1 LILIKRSDIS
11 GFKPALSSLDLGELG
26 VNTADGKLFLKTEVN
41 SITSIKTFLNNDDQ
55 YFIFDKQ
62 LSSVNT
68 QHGNNTVTEVFG
80 SVFGGYNNDISG
92 GASTVI
98 NGEDNDISGNFSLIG
113 TGLNNKI
120 SLSGDYSFIAGGQN
134 NLIQHENV
142 FTLGSNISSHSNN
155 FTYVNNISATGK
167 LYGDGSELIGII
179 SGDSEATTLV
189 RSNSA
194 NWEFAYNVASAY
206 VTVSSTFL
214 TSETDSQTLSF
225 NEGTKE
231 LSISNGNFVSL
242 SALIDDT
249 GIDTS
254 VRNLTANWESTYT
267 TVQTN
272 SASWDAT
279 YESGSDLEVRS
290 LTGIWDSTF
299 TTVSSNSANWNYRG
313 TDIKELSG
321 NWQSAYAYVSA
332 NSVNLT
338 ANNIFVT
345 NDLTVFD
352 TISSK
357 YYQGT
362 VIDWMSLVRGYKTT
376 PTLLETIAGGEVYQ
390 YVYTT
395 TGTDKTYYRY
405 IATDGSED
413 SFYGNFNNPTLSNL
427 IATKAIIL

>member
-1 LILIKRSDIS
+1 MPQQDKNLILIKRSDIS

-194 NWEFAYNVASAY
+194 NW
-206 VTVSSTFL
+206 
-214 TSETDSQTLSF
+214 D
-225 NEGTKE
+225 
-231 LSISNGNFVSL
+231 
-242 SALIDDT
+242 
-249 GIDTS
+249 
-254 VRNLTANWESTYT
+254 STYT

-272 SASWDAT
+272 SASWGA
-279 YESGSDLEVRS
+279 
-290 LTGIWDSTF
+290 GISQETQDELNST
-299 TTVSSNSANWNYRG
+299 A
-313 TDIKELSG
+313 
-321 NWQSAYAYVSA
+321 
-332 NSVNLT
+332 
-338 ANNIFVT
+338 FVY
-345 NDLTVFD
+345 
-352 TISSK
+352 S
-357 YYQGT
+357 
-362 VIDWMSLVRGYKTT
+362 
-376 PTLLETIAGGEVYQ
+376 
-390 YVYTT
+390 
-395 TGTDKTYYRY
+395 
-405 IATDGSED
+405 
-413 SFYGNFNNPTLSNL
+413 
-427 IATKAIIL
+427 IIL